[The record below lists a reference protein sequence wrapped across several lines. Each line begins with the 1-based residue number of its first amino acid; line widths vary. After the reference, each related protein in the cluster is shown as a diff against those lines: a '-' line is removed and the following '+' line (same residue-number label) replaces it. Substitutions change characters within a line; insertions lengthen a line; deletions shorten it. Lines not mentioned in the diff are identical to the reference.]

1 MKDMSCE
8 AKKVLKEERAR
19 AENRSWRPYD
29 GYENTKGG
37 KLVEGGGARGDR
49 CVAAAVGVC
58 S

>member
-1 MKDMSCE
+1 MSCE